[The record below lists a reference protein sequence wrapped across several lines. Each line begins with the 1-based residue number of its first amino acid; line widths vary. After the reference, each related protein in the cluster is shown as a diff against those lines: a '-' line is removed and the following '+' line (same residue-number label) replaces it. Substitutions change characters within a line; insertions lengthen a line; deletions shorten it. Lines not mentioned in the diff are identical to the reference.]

1 MTDVRN
7 DEHCP
12 AGFPVLPPTLQ
23 PSFHAHLTAD
33 RRERLLPALLEFA
46 GTADLER
53 LDADLRDYAGSER
66 LRALA
71 AHGLRGELVYPVP
84 YVLESRPMLLS
95 YYRLLLGFSQKEFYS
110 DGPFGCFKLMETEG
124 RISGGAAARL
134 PDLCRSLIGS
144 AWLLVSEIPELSHEV
159 LHSLALLT
167 LGAQYRGSA
176 NVLLGQSMIR
186 EVFATVRDIVG
197 PMVEKETATSLVIR
211 NAAGRRV
218 LIEFAPDP
226 DIAIREEL
234 SSGRFNNRIA
244 IEVKGGRDISN
255 IHNRLGEAEKS
266 HQKARELGFT
276 QFWTLVNVQRLDLEL
291 ARRESPT
298 TTQFFAIHEVT
309 DPDSPEH
316 ERFRELLEAEL
327 GI

>member
-1 MTDVRN
+1 MTDARN
-7 DEHCP
+7 DEEC
-12 AGFPVLPPTLQ
+12 AASFPVLRPTLQ
-23 PSFHAHLTAD
+23 LGFHAHLIAD
-33 RRERLLPALLEFA
+33 RRKRLLPALLEFA
-46 GTADLER
+46 GKADLAR
-53 LDADLRDYAGSER
+53 LDGELREYAGSER

-84 YVLESRPMLLS
+84 YVLEGQPMLLS
-95 YYRLLLGFSQKEFYS
+95 YYRLLLGFSQKEFYG

-144 AWLLVSEIPELSHEV
+144 AWLLVSEIPELSRDV

-176 NVLLGQSMIR
+176 NVILGQTMIA
-186 EVFATVRDIVG
+186 EVFDTVRDIVAG
-197 PMVEKETATSLVIR
+197 LTGEETATSLVIR

-218 LIEFAPDP
+218 RIEFAPDP

-234 SSGRFNNRIA
+234 GSGRFNNRIA
-244 IEVKGGRDISN
+244 IEVKGGRDVSN

-276 QFWTLVNVQRLDLEL
+276 QFWTMVNVQRLDLDL
-291 ARRESPT
+291 AHRESPT
-298 TTQFFAIHEVT
+298 TTQFFTIHEVT
-309 DPDSPEH
+309 DPGSPEH
-316 ERFRELLEAEL
+316 ERFRELLGAEL

>member
-1 MTDVRN
+1 MTNAARPASPCCLRRCSLASTRTWLRTGASDC
-7 DEHCP
+7 CP
-12 AGFPVLPPTLQ
+12 PCWSSRAP
-23 PSFHAHLTAD
+23 LTS
-33 RRERLLPALLEFA
+33 R
-46 GTADLER
+46 R
-53 LDADLRDYAGSER
+53 LDAELRDYAGSER

-124 RISGGAAARL
+124 RISEGAAARL

-144 AWLLVSEIPELSHEV
+144 AWLLVNDIPELSHEV

-197 PMVEKETATSLVIR
+197 PMVEEETATSLVIR

-276 QFWTLVNVQRLDLEL
+276 QLWTLVNVQRLDIEL

-309 DPDSPEH
+309 DPDGPEH